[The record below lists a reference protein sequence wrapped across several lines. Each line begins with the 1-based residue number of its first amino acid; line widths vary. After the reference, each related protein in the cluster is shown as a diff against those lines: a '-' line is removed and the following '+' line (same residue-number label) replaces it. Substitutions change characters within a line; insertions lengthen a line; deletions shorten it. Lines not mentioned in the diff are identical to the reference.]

1 VQVHAEKPVTQ
12 RGEDSKA
19 AVSPL
24 SVVALVAA
32 LGGVVLAVP
41 FAAALVSV
49 IRLWDWDFSRLSDS
63 LIGLGMVTWLLLTV
77 AGLVLGIVQMMRRG
91 QGRRMPALAAAL
103 GAISLLVIATLV
115 FAANRAPSYRIEP
128 RPPLAA
134 SPGQFAAALEA
145 HGHLVTSRDGGA
157 SWATQAAKHPGGFIL
172 PWRVAFSDPQVGW
185 LVGRFEVMVLA
196 TDDAGVTWS
205 SSRVGG
211 MGLLNAITCSD
222 ASHAWVAGRREE
234 GLPGIAATDD
244 GGVTWTVHAVPG
256 RGALHSISFPDPMH
270 GWAVGEDAG
279 GDYPW
284 PGYIV
289 ATTDGG
295 RSWRTQYRSDSETM
309 RLGRVAFADDRHGW
323 VAGTLHGTAS
333 RAEGGVILATRDG
346 GATWKVEHEARRPLH
361 AVACTDSR
369 HVWAAGQDG
378 LIVATSDGGRTWREQ
393 RSGTDQPLRAISFSD
408 SRHGWIVA
416 GRDALLA
423 TADGGAT
430 WAEVAMGPGVMVIDV
445 AAASAAASDQGA
457 AGAER

>member
-1 VQVHAEKPVTQ
+1 MTQ
-12 RGEDSKA
+12 GGDNPKG

-24 SVVALVAA
+24 SVAALVAA

-49 IRLWDWDFSRLSDS
+49 IRLWDWNFSRLSDS

-103 GAISLLVIATLV
+103 GAVSLLVIATLV

-134 SPGQFAAALEA
+134 SPGQFVAALEA

-157 SWATQAAKHPGGFIL
+157 TWGTQAAGPPGGALL
-172 PWRVAFSDPQVGW
+172 PWRVAFSDPERGW
-185 LVGRFEVMVLA
+185 LADRFGGAVFSTVDGG
-196 TDDAGVTWS
+196 TTWS
-205 SSRVGG
+205 ATGLRG
-211 MGLLNAITCSD
+211 MGLLSAVACSG
-222 ASHAWVAGRREE
+222 ARHAWVAGHRDE

-244 GGVTWTVHAVPG
+244 GGATWTVHAVPG
-256 RGALHSISFPDPMH
+256 RGALYSISFPDPTH

-284 PGYIV
+284 PEYIV

-295 RSWRTQYRSDSETM
+295 RSWRTQYRSDAEAM
-309 RLGRVAFADDRHGW
+309 RLARVVFADERRGW
-323 VAGTLHGTAS
+323 VTGTRSPYSS
-333 RAEGGVILATRDG
+333 REETGVILATKDG
-346 GATWKVEHEARRPLH
+346 GATWEVQYEAQRPL
-361 AVACTDSR
+361 VPIACTDAR
-369 HVWAAGQDG
+369 HVWAAGEDG

-393 RSGTDQPLRAISFSD
+393 RSGTNQHLRAISFSD

-416 GRDALLA
+416 GDDALLA
-423 TADGGAT
+423 TSDGGAT
-430 WAEVAMGPGVMVIDV
+430 WARIGMGPGVRVVDV
-445 AAASAAASDQGA
+445 AAASGAASDQGM
-457 AGAER
+457 AGGQR